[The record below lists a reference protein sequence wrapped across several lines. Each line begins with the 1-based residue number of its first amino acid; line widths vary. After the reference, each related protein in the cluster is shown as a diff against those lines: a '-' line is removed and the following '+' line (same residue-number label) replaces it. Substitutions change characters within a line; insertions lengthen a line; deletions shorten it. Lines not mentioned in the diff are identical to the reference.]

1 MGKIIAAERQ
11 KEILK
16 LLHDN
21 GSVKIGQLANYFEVS
36 RETIRRDLSYLTEI
50 GAAQRSHGGATS
62 IYEFGNIPIE
72 TRINKDADIKTK
84 LCEKALEF
92 IPQTGVI
99 YLDSGSTIVHM
110 AQLLAQRAGCTIVTS
125 SLSAAN
131 VLLNSDNTTII
142 TGGQLNPGNMSIEGF
157 QTTSFINTL
166 KVAVSFLG
174 TNGFEQHK
182 GPAVSDFTDA
192 QTKQAI
198 LPNAKINV
206 VISDS
211 SKASTSALVQYASWR
226 DIDYFITDSNLPK
239 PMYDMISEMTKVILV
254 DVNS

>member
-1 MGKIIAAERQ
+1 MGKLIAAERQ

-21 GSVKIGQLANYFEVS
+21 GSVKIGQLAEEFQVS
-36 RETIRRDLSYLTEI
+36 RETIRRDLSYLNEI

-62 IYEFGNIPIE
+62 IYEFGNVPIE
-72 TRINKDADIKTK
+72 PRINKDADIKIK

-92 IPQTGVI
+92 LPQTGVI
-99 YLDSGSTIVHM
+99 YLDAGSTIVHL
-110 AQLLAQRAGCTIVTS
+110 ARLLSQRTGCTIVTS

-131 VLLNSDNTTII
+131 VLINSDNTTII
-142 TGGQLNPGNMSIEGF
+142 TGGQLNSSNMSAEGF
-157 QTTSFINTL
+157 QTTNFINNL

-182 GPAVSDFTDA
+182 GPAVSAFADA
-192 QTKQAI
+192 QIKQAI
-198 LPNAKINV
+198 VPNSKLNI

-211 SKASTSALVQYASWR
+211 SKASTSALIQYASWR
-226 DIDYFITDSNLPK
+226 DIDYFITDSALPK
-239 PMYDMISEMTKVILV
+239 PIYDTIKEMTHVILV
-254 DVNS
+254 DI

>member
-21 GSVKIGQLANYFEVS
+21 GSVKIGQLADYFEVS

-198 LPNAKINV
+198 LPNA
-206 VISDS
+206 
-211 SKASTSALVQYASWR
+211 
-226 DIDYFITDSNLPK
+226 
-239 PMYDMISEMTKVILV
+239 
-254 DVNS
+254 

>member
-21 GSVKIGQLANYFEVS
+21 GSVKIGQLAEQFQVS
-36 RETIRRDLSYLTEI
+36 RETIRRDLSYLNEI

-72 TRINKDADIKTK
+72 TRINKNADLKTR

-99 YLDSGSTIVHM
+99 YLDAGSTMVHM
-110 AQLLAQRAGCTIVTS
+110 AKLLSQRSGCTIVTC

-131 VLLNSDNTTII
+131 VLIGSDNATII
-142 TGGQLNPGNMSIEGF
+142 TGGQLNSSNMSAEGF
-157 QTTSFINTL
+157 QATNFINNL

-174 TNGFEQHK
+174 TNGFEQHN
-182 GPAVSDFTDA
+182 GPAVSDFADA

-198 LPNAKINV
+198 IPNSKMNI

-211 SKASTSALVQYASWR
+211 SKAFTSALVQYASWR
-226 DIDYFITDSNLPK
+226 DIDYFITDSDLPK
-239 PMYDMISEMTKVILV
+239 DLYESLSEVTNVIMV
-254 DVNS
+254 EV

>member
-1 MGKIIAAERQ
+1 MGKLIAAERQ

-21 GSVKIGQLANYFEVS
+21 GSVKIGQLAEQFDVS
-36 RETIRRDLSYLTEI
+36 RETIRRDLSYLNEI

-62 IYEFGNIPIE
+62 MYEFGNIPIE
-72 TRINKDADIKTK
+72 TRINKDADLKTK

-92 IPQTGVI
+92 IPPTGVI
-99 YLDSGSTIVHM
+99 YLDAGSTIVHM
-110 AQLLAQRAGCTIVTS
+110 AKLLAQRSGCTIVTC

-131 VLLNSDNTTII
+131 VLINSDNTTII
-142 TGGQLNPGNMSIEGF
+142 TGGQLNSANMSAEGF
-157 QTTSFINTL
+157 QTTNFINNL

-174 TNGFEQHK
+174 TNGFEQHR
-182 GPAVSDFTDA
+182 GPAVSDFADA

-198 LPNAKINV
+198 LPNAKLNI

-226 DIDYFITDSNLPK
+226 DVDYFITDSDLPK
-239 PMYDMISEMTKVILV
+239 PLYDMISEMTNVILV
-254 DVNS
+254 DA

>member
-21 GSVKIGQLANYFEVS
+21 GSVKIGQLAEYFQVS
-36 RETIRRDLSYLTEI
+36 RETIRRDLAYLTEI

-62 IYEFGNIPIE
+62 IYEFGNIPVE
-72 TRINKDADIKTK
+72 TRINKNAETKIK

-92 IPQTGVI
+92 IPSTGVI
-99 YLDSGSTIVHM
+99 YLDSGSTIVHL
-110 AQLLAQRAGCTIVTS
+110 AQLLAKRSGCTIVTS

-142 TGGQLNPGNMSIEGF
+142 TGGQLNPSNMSIEGF
-157 QTTSFINTL
+157 QTTSFISNL
-166 KVAVSFLG
+166 KVAVAFLG

-182 GPAVSDFTDA
+182 GPAVSEFTDA

-198 LPNAKINV
+198 LPNAKLNI

-211 SKASTSALVQYASWR
+211 SKALTSALVQYTSWR
-226 DIDYFITDSNLPK
+226 DIDYFITDSELPK
-239 PMYDMISEMTKVILV
+239 PLYDMISEMTNVILV
-254 DVNS
+254 DVHS

>member
-21 GSVKIGQLANYFEVS
+21 GSVKIGQLADYFEVS

-62 IYEFGNIPIE
+62 IYEFGNIPVE

-142 TGGQLNPGNMSIEGF
+142 TGGQLNPENMSIEGF

-206 VISDS
+206 VISDI

-226 DIDYFITDSNLPK
+226 DINYFITDSNLPK
-239 PMYDMISEMTKVILV
+239 PMYDMISEMTNVILV
-254 DVNS
+254 DVHS